1 MTARTPWN
9 FDAELARWGPQSAG
23 RLRAAPTSLAEARA
37 YCLHVTQSH
46 YENFKVASWLLPR
59 RLRPH
64 FHAVYAYCRWAD
76 DLADEAGDDLADE
89 VGGEQ
94 TPQET
99 ASTAAPAATELS
111 RHNDRATSGSAS
123 ASTLT
128 AAPPVGITAAD
139 GLSARRLELLDWWEE
154 QLLNCYRG
162 AAVWHPVMVALAETI
177 RDFEIPAEPFCDL
190 VVAFR
195 QDQLVNRYESFDDLL
210 GYCRNSAN
218 PVGRLVL
225 YLGRAHTADNVELSD
240 SICTGLQLANFWQ
253 DVAVDW
259 RRGRCYVPLESL
271 RAQGITE
278 HELAAGRA
286 TPALRQ
292 VLAAEVDRAER
303 WLRAGLPLVDRVPRW
318 LQIDLSLFI
327 HGGLAILSA
336 IRRAQFDV
344 WTERPTVSRGA
355 QLRLLAGA
363 VGRQLFGGMSR
374 SEARR

>member
-1 MTARTPWN
+1 LTLRTPWN
-9 FDAELARWGPQSAG
+9 FDAELARWGPQAAG
-23 RLRAAPTSLAEARA
+23 RLRAAPPSLAEART

-46 YENFKVASWLLPR
+46 YENFTVASWLLPR

-76 DLADEAGDDLADE
+76 DLADEAG
-89 VGGEQ
+89 GEQ
-94 TPQET
+94 TPHET

-111 RHNDRATSGSAS
+111 RDSVR
-123 ASTLT
+123 
-128 AAPPVGITAAD
+128 GITTVG
-139 GLSARRLELLDWWEE
+139 GLSATRLKLLDWWEE
-154 QLLNCYRG
+154 QLLDCYRG
-162 AAVWHPVMVALAETI
+162 AAAWHPVMVALAETI
-177 RDFEIPAEPFCDL
+177 RDFEIPVEPFCDL
-190 VVAFR
+190 LVAFR

-225 YLGRAHTADNVELSD
+225 YLGRAHTAQNVELSD

-253 DVAVDW
+253 DVAVDC
-259 RRGRCYVPLESL
+259 RRGRCYLPLESL

-278 HELAAGRA
+278 QELAAGRV
-286 TPALRQ
+286 TPAWRQ

-303 WLRAGLPLVDRVPRW
+303 WLRAGLPLVGRVPRW

-336 IRRAQFDV
+336 IRRADFDV
-344 WTERPTVSRGA
+344 WAERPTVSRGA

-363 VGRQLFGGMSR
+363 FTRQLFSGSSR

>member
-1 MTARTPWN
+1 LTLRTPWN
-9 FDAELARWGPQSAG
+9 FDAELARWGPQAAG
-23 RLRAAPTSLAEARA
+23 RLRAAPPSLAEART

-46 YENFKVASWLLPR
+46 YENFTVASWLLPR

-76 DLADEAGDDLADE
+76 DLADEAG
-89 VGGEQ
+89 GEQ
-94 TPQET
+94 TPHET

-111 RHNDRATSGSAS
+111 RDSVRAASGAAP

-128 AAPPVGITAAD
+128 ASRPVGITTVG
-139 GLSARRLELLDWWEE
+139 GLSATRLKLLDWWEE
-154 QLLNCYRG
+154 QLLDCYRG
-162 AAVWHPVMVALAETI
+162 AAAWHPVMVALAETI
-177 RDFEIPAEPFCDL
+177 RDFEIPVEPFCDL
-190 VVAFR
+190 LVAFR

-225 YLGRAHTADNVELSD
+225 YLGRAHTAQNVELSD

-253 DVAVDW
+253 DVAVDC
-259 RRGRCYVPLESL
+259 RRGRCDLPLESL

-278 HELAAGRA
+278 QELAAGRV
-286 TPALRQ
+286 TPAWRQ

-303 WLRAGLPLVDRVPRW
+303 WLRAGLPLVGRVPRW

-336 IRRAQFDV
+336 IRRADFDV
-344 WTERPTVSRGA
+344 WAERPTVSRGA

-363 VGRQLFGGMSR
+363 FTRQLFSGSSR

>member
-9 FDAELARWGPQSAG
+9 FDAELARWGPQAAG
-23 RLRAAPTSLAEARA
+23 KLRAAPPALADARA

-46 YENFKVASWLLPR
+46 YENFTVASWLLPR

-76 DLADEAGDDLADE
+76 DLADEAG
-89 VGGEQ
+89 GEQ
-94 TPQET
+94 PLH
-99 ASTAAPAATELS
+99 ATAAPAATEHA
-111 RHNDRATSGSAS
+111 RDNVRAASGA
-123 ASTLT
+123 APISTLT
-128 AAPPVGITAAD
+128 VASPVGITAAD
-139 GLSARRLELLDWWEE
+139 GLAATRLELLDWWEE
-154 QLLNCYRG
+154 QLLDCYRG
-162 AAVWHPVMVALAETI
+162 APPWHPVMVALGETI

-190 VVAFR
+190 LVAFR

-225 YLGRAHTADNVELSD
+225 YLGRAHTAENVELSD

-259 RRGRCYVPLESL
+259 RRGRCYLPFERL
-271 RAQGITE
+271 RAQGINE
-278 HELAAGRA
+278 QELAAGRA

-303 WLRAGLPLVDRVPRW
+303 WLRAGLPLVGRVPRW

-336 IRRAQFDV
+336 IRRAEFDV
-344 WTERPTVSRGA
+344 WTARPTVSRGA
-355 QLRLLAGA
+355 QLRLLSGA
-363 VGRQLFGGMSR
+363 LARQLFGGLSR
-374 SEARR
+374 SKARR

>member
-1 MTARTPWN
+1 MAARTPWN

-23 RLRAAPTSLAEARA
+23 KLHAAPPSLAEARA
-37 YCLHVTQSH
+37 YCLHVTRSH
-46 YENFKVASWLLPR
+46 YENFTVASWLLPG

-76 DLADEAGDDLADE
+76 DLADEAG
-89 VGGEQ
+89 GEQ
-94 TPQET
+94 TPL
-99 ASTAAPAATELS
+99 ATAAVATEHS

-123 ASTLT
+123 TSTLT
-128 AAPPVGITAAD
+128 AAPPVGITAAG
-139 GLSARRLELLDWWEE
+139 GLSATRLELLDWWEE

-162 AAVWHPVMVALAETI
+162 AAVWHPVMVALGETI

-190 VVAFR
+190 LVAFR
-195 QDQLVNRYESFDDLL
+195 RDQLVNRYESFDDLL

-259 RRGRCYVPLESL
+259 RSGRCYLPLESL

-278 HELAAGRA
+278 HELASGRA

-303 WLRAGLPLVDRVPRW
+303 WLRPGLPLVDRVPRW

-327 HGGLAILSA
+327 HGGLAILDA
-336 IRRAQFDV
+336 IRRAEFDV

-363 VGRQLFGGMSR
+363 LTRQIFGSMSR